1 MGRVLF
7 IILLALVIWGLLR
20 NFIRRQAQA
29 EARAAPAR
37 TAGGEDMVTCARCG
51 VNMPRSEAR
60 AEGDRHVCRDNPRC
74 VESR

>member
-7 IILLALVIWGLLR
+7 IILLALVIWALLR
-20 NFIRRQAQA
+20 NFLRRQAQA

-37 TAGGEDMVTCARCG
+37 TTAGEDMVTCARCG

-60 AEGDRHVCRDNPRC
+60 ADGARLVCRDNPRC
-74 VESR
+74 VDNR